1 MEVGFMDF
9 GKLILL
15 RRCWQL
21 LVPLTILFIIYAI
34 WKHKY
39 GESFLVGLIIYVLLA
54 GFISWFDCFRW
65 HALTPLTLEY
75 RSTVDY
81 QFRRDDGRK
90 IIPEDYTWYP
100 IDPKPVNNDQI
111 IQRVMNRYIRE
122 GGTFDFENYRYLAV
136 YGYTMEALYR
146 LEGRML
152 CTCVAVHGYD
162 CLSNEILIYKIPFTY
177 IEPGEDRTIQDHYI
191 FL

>member
-90 IIPEDYTWYP
+90 IIPEDYTW
-100 IDPKPVNNDQI
+100 
-111 IQRVMNRYIRE
+111 
-122 GGTFDFENYRYLAV
+122 
-136 YGYTMEALYR
+136 
-146 LEGRML
+146 
-152 CTCVAVHGYD
+152 
-162 CLSNEILIYKIPFTY
+162 LS
-177 IEPGEDRTIQDHYI
+177 D
-191 FL
+191 